1 MAIRLEELALADE
14 LSQILN
20 LGAVGRD
27 NTYIDLLVEN
37 TLTAYLLK
45 IVLQHSQR
53 QLGLRLVDTPESFA
67 DKLLAGI
74 DI

>member
-1 MAIRLEELALADE
+1 MTIRLEELALADE
-14 LSQILN
+14 LSQILH

-27 NTYIDLLVEN
+27 DAHIDLLVEN
-37 TLTAYLLK
+37 TLTAYLLE

-53 QLGLRLVDTPESFA
+53 QLGLRLVDTPEGLA